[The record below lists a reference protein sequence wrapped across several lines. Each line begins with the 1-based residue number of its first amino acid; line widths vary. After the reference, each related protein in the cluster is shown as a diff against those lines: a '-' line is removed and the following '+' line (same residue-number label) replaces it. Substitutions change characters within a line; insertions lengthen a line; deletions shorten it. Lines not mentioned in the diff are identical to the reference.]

1 MARSPKG
8 GLPNERRWPLAAA
21 KHISG
26 HGSMAEQC
34 MPGGSLVLT
43 STVVAAGAKR
53 RSKLAR
59 PIQDLDCFASLA
71 MTPVAGSFYFGCS
84 FSAAELMQ

>member
-43 STVVAAGAKR
+43 STVVAVE
-53 RSKLAR
+53 RSDEANQRDPSK
-59 PIQDLDCFASLA
+59 IWIASLA